1 MTQVRLQFNTFYFV
15 CCLPT
20 LAFRLMPLWVQCL
33 LFMYGIQKCQS
44 YRGASATLTLNLS
57 AREQVRGLPHGEGY
71 FAMQASP
78 GSNHAKL
85 SLQTY
90 ILPFLS
96 TRTVRT
102 KSA

>member
-44 YRGASATLTLNLS
+44 YKGASATLTLNLS
-57 AREQVRGLPHGEGY
+57 AREQVGWTFFDIG
-71 FAMQASP
+71 MAS
-78 GSNHAKL
+78 
-85 SLQTY
+85 SLHELLVVLLISQTCKCPCLDSPS
-90 ILPFLS
+90 IGIEPF
-96 TRTVRT
+96 
-102 KSA
+102 